1 MGQEYFI
8 NSESLQ
14 NKVRQLLPSQGGMG
28 QGQDLSATTQIVP
41 IIDLTETAEGS
52 DVRPDL
58 QTALS
63 LDSTT
68 VFNVVNTTSDVIT
81 NTGYFRIFGTAT
93 TVGSG
98 LGQIQITDG
107 ATTKILSKFIGAT
120 GFNSNQQF
128 DYIIFVKAGDTVQVS
143 SSSSVVEMTGVTRQ
157 VASIDGTLVDP

>member
-8 NSESLQ
+8 NSQNLQ
-14 NKVRQLLPSQGGMG
+14 NKVRQLLPSQGGLG

-63 LDSTT
+63 LSSST
-68 VFNVVNTTSDVIT
+68 VFNVVNTTTDVVT

-107 ATTKILSKFIGAT
+107 VTTKILSKFIGAT

-128 DYIIFVKAGDTVQVS
+128 DYIIFSKAGDTIQVVS
-143 SSSSVVEMTGVTRQ
+143 SNNVVEMTGITRQ
-157 VASIDGTLVDP
+157 VATISGELVDP